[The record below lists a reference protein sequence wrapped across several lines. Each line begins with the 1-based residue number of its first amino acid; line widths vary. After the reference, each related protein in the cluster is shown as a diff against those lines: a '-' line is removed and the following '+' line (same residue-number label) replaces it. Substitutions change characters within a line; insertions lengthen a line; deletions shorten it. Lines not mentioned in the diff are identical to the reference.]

1 MVENIIWLPRQG
13 EWGGLRGYNITTHK
27 SAKYRTYPH
36 FLSATTARVPKS
48 IENKQGFKLA
58 MAQIAGE
65 TDNVIM
71 KLMFELKVRNLGQMD
86 NKTLISYLDVM
97 TKTRERIGKLV

>member
-1 MVENIIWLPRQG
+1 
-13 EWGGLRGYNITTHK
+13 
-27 SAKYRTYPH
+27 
-36 FLSATTARVPKS
+36 
-48 IENKQGFKLA
+48 